1 MFIAPDKKSF
11 QQLFVENLFAML
23 SSEEQG
29 TFILVLANSM
39 QNKKTHAALKDE
51 LNRAFVKHKAALAEG
66 FLRAAPDDLEV
77 FKKLVETGVENY
89 SVWTYAFKKYWL
101 QIYNPLR
108 ALRPERASSETI
120 SDITKTFN
128 PDGFHFNKPFLRPEI
143 FWKGVVVSSGEE
155 IGCNVLYNK
164 FPFLPY
170 HFLFAPEAEACHAQ
184 YLTQRFHQLVW
195 DICVQNREHL
205 QGIGFGYNSVGACAS
220 VNHMHFQ
227 GFIFEEML
235 PIERVNWQHNKGDD
249 IYPMQCS
256 VYQSAEDAW
265 QFIGSL
271 HASNQPYNILYRPG
285 KCYVLLRQMQGSDS
299 VRGRVTGAGWIEACG
314 VFSEAEQSALNDLTA
329 ADLFADIES
338 LSV

>member
-11 QQLFVENLFAML
+11 QHLFVENLFERL
-23 SSEEQG
+23 SSEELG

-39 QNKKTHAALKDE
+39 QDRKTHAALKDE
-51 LNRAFVKHKAALAEG
+51 LSRVFVKHKAALSEG

-77 FKKLVETGVENY
+77 FKKLGETGVENY
-89 SVWTYAFKKYWL
+89 SVWTYVFKNHWL
-101 QIYNPLR
+101 QTYNPLR
-108 ALRPERASSETI
+108 ALRPERASSETV
-120 SDITKTFN
+120 SEITKTFN
-128 PDGFHFNKPFLRPEI
+128 PDGFHFNKPFLKPEI
-143 FWKGVVVSSGEE
+143 FWEGVVNSGSEKIE
-155 IGCNVLYNK
+155 CNVLYNK

-170 HFLFAPEAEACHAQ
+170 HFLLVPESEACYVQ

-195 DICVQNREHL
+195 DICTQNKKDL
-205 QGIGFGYNSVGACAS
+205 QGIGFGYNSIGACAS

-227 GFIFEEML
+227 GFIFEELL
-235 PIERVNWQHNKGDD
+235 PIERVNWQHNKGKD

-256 VYQSAEDAW
+256 VYQNMETAW
-265 QFIGSL
+265 QFLESL

-299 VRGRVTGAGWIEACG
+299 VRQRVTGAGWIEACG
-314 VFSEAEQSALNDLTA
+314 VFSEAEQSALSALTA